1 MDNAGMPAAGFQS
14 LDEFDYHRRLAAADG
29 LALVLFSS
37 AACSTCRAAER
48 LLPVAAPADTQLF
61 KVDAQLSLALTRAF
75 DLFHLPGLFL
85 YRDGHYHT
93 RLDCLLT
100 PAALRPAIEQAL
112 ARPAQEEP

>member
-1 MDNAGMPAAGFQS
+1 MQTDGFLP

-48 LLPVAAPADTQLF
+48 LLPTAAPAATRLF
-61 KVDAQLSLALTRAF
+61 KVDAQASLALTRAF

-85 YRDGHYHT
+85 YRDGRYHA

-100 PAALRPAIEQAL
+100 PASLRPAIERAL
-112 ARPAQEEP
+112 AAPAEEEP

>member
-1 MDNAGMPAAGFQS
+1 MDAAFQP

-37 AACSTCRAAER
+37 PACPTCKAAER
-48 LLPVAAPADTQLF
+48 LLPAAAPAGARLY
-61 KVDAQLSLALTRAF
+61 KVDAQQSLALTRAF

-85 YRDGHYHT
+85 YRDGRYHA

-100 PAALRPAIEQAL
+100 PAALRPAIAAAL
-112 ARPAQEEP
+112 ARPPEEEP

>member
-1 MDNAGMPAAGFQS
+1 MAAAAFQP

-37 AACSTCRAAER
+37 AACATCRAAER
-48 LLPVAAPADTQLF
+48 LLPAAAPPGARLY
-61 KVDAQLSLALTRAF
+61 KVDAQQSLALTLAL

-85 YRDGHYHT
+85 YRDGRYHA

-100 PAALRPAIEQAL
+100 PATLGAAVERAL
-112 ARPAQEEP
+112 ARPAEVEP